1 MRLITLI
8 CIFIATIPILFAQS
22 YYVSPSGSN
31 ANPGTL
37 AAPWATIQH
46 ALNTAG
52 SGSEIWVRSGTYNE
66 KLVWGASGSAGN
78 PTVLSNYNNE
88 IVTISGAGLSSQ
100 TAILEISSKSH
111 VQINGLILT
120 DNYQQD
126 AQGIWVTGQGTQI
139 QISNCTV
146 RNTGFTN
153 DPATDPASVSP
164 TGQAHGILINGRT
177 STGYSQ
183 VNISGCTL
191 HNLIT
196 GGSEALTLVGNIDG
210 FSVSGNTL
218 FDNTNIG
225 IDIAGHYP
233 WAVNSGVSAALN
245 QVRNGTVSGNTV
257 YNHRRFNNVDA
268 PPGLYADGSKNVV
281 FEQNTSY
288 SNGVGISV
296 GCENSGKTASD
307 IVVRNNLIYNN
318 DQAGTVFGA
327 NNGLIEN
334 CTFRNNTS
342 LKNGSS
348 DNFYSEVSL
357 QNSTNCLIANNI
369 LYARSNSHYAIGIF
383 AYTATNLTITHQV
396 HYRTG
401 GNATDLIVSG
411 NGSALP
417 TGTVLINA
425 NPLLVSDNIAAPDL
439 HIQSGSPAVNAGTNA
454 YLVTGES
461 DFDGDTRLQGSTV
474 DIGADERS
482 APLAVEY
489 TSPLLARADY
499 PAGIRLYW
507 SLRADNYADYTV
519 VERSADGFSWARIG
533 QIPVTTAEQYT
544 ALDDAPLAGMNY
556 YRLLQKD
563 KNGQSAYSAM
573 TSCAYEGAPVQVQVS
588 PNPGKD
594 WLSVGWTGS
603 GSGSVRVE
611 VYSAQQGLVTTVTF
625 DANDNAQG
633 GLIYTEQWPCG
644 IYQVR
649 LMTEKGISSKIW
661 MRQ

>member
-1 MRLITLI
+1 MRLITFI
-8 CIFIATIPILFAQS
+8 CIFITTIPILFAQS
-22 YYVSPSGSN
+22 YYVSPAGSN

-52 SGSEIWVRSGTYNE
+52 GGSEIWVRAGTYNE

-88 IVTISGAGLSSQ
+88 IATISGAGLSSQ
-100 TAILEISSKSH
+100 TAILEISNKSH

-296 GCENSGKTASD
+296 GCENSGKTASE

-334 CTFRNNTS
+334 CTLRNNTS

-357 QNSTNCLIANNI
+357 QNSNNCLIANNI

-401 GNATDLIVSG
+401 GNTMDLIVAG

-417 TGTVLINA
+417 TGTTLLNV

-489 TSPLLARADY
+489 TSPLTARADY

-507 SLRADNYADYTV
+507 SLRADDYADYTA
-519 VERSADGFSWARIG
+519 VERSANGYSWERIG
-533 QIPVTTAEQYT
+533 QIPVTTTEQYT

-563 KNGQSAYSAM
+563 KNGQSAYSTV
-573 TSCAYEGAPVQVQVS
+573 TSCAYGGAPVQVQVS

-603 GSGSVRVE
+603 GSSSVRVE
-611 VYSAQQGLVTTVTF
+611 VYHAQQGLIHTTEAEFGSAKLQINTTNWPKGIYF
-625 DANDNAQG
+625 IQIITAQG
-633 GLIYTEQWPCG
+633 VIGQQW
-644 IYQVR
+644 I
-649 LMTEKGISSKIW
+649 KA
-661 MRQ
+661 